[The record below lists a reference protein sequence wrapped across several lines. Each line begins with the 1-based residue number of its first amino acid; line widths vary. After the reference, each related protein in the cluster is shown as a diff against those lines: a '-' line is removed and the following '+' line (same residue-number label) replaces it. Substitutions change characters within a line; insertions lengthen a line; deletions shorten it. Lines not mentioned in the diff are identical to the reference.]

1 MNKDKLNNI
10 ILGGGV
16 VDLDKYINSAKITIK
31 EDTIINAINLH
42 NNMDLKML
50 VKSGKNLVINM
61 FDYAVNLNTHLEI
74 ELEDRSNL
82 TINCTFIAEVKYE
95 LDIDTKLYGD
105 NIETKVNI
113 RGINEPEGIVRITMN
128 GTVAGNTKGNV
139 IEEYAHILNK
149 SRLSNIIIPNL
160 IINTNEVEANHGVT
174 IGQIS
179 EDELFYM
186 MSKGINRSTATKI
199 IEEGFIKEGLDLDVK
214 EKIQNI
220 LVGR

>member
-50 VKSGKNLVINM
+50 VKSGKNLIINM

-105 NIETKVNI
+105 NIKTKVNI

>member
-105 NIETKVNI
+105 NIKTKVNI

-128 GTVAGNTKGNV
+128 GTVAGNTKGNI

-179 EDELFYM
+179 EDKLFYM